1 MGIFTVYCVLS
12 GIPGYISQH
21 ENYNKKKYGWHE
33 KVRAVMNNGS
43 ISNIGSYDMDG
54 YVRIQHS
61 KKSFLDLFPKKD
73 EISVMDYF
81 MYELQI
87 YGDAFLINNEVYN
100 MIKKHKDYK
109 KCIKNKNLYN
119 LLLEFY
125 KKTTKNMVPNF
136 VGMQEIYIPDK
147 NDNSDDGKY
156 IKKDLWKLTDPDLK
170 TKDGLKNKKRI
181 NSIINKFVK
190 FACTWNTKNT
200 GIIQVN
206 LEYKDPKSNKFWN
219 IQYDKNSY
227 IINYGKI
234 GKKGN
239 IISKKATLSKIEG
252 LIQSKIN
259 KGYIKKSE
267 KKIKKFTL

>member
-1 MGIFTVYCVLS
+1 
-12 GIPGYISQH
+12 
-21 ENYNKKKYGWHE
+21 
-33 KVRAVMNNGS
+33 
-43 ISNIGSYDMDG
+43 MDG
-54 YVRIQHS
+54 YVRIQNP

-100 MIKKHKDYK
+100 MMKKHRDYK

-125 KKTTKNMVPNF
+125 KKTTKNMIPNF

-147 NDNSDDGKY
+147 NNNSDDGKY
-156 IKKDLWKLTDPDLK
+156 IKKDLWKLVNPNLK

-181 NSIINKFVK
+181 NLIINKFIK
-190 FACTWNTKNT
+190 FACTWNTKNND
-200 GIIQVN
+200 IIQVK
-206 LEYKDPKSNKFWN
+206 LIYKNSKSNKFWN
-219 IQYDKNSY
+219 IEYNNNSY
-227 IINYGKI
+227 KVNYGKV
-234 GKKGN
+234 GTKGN
-239 IISKKATLSKIEG
+239 ILSKKNSLNEIEK

-259 KGYIKKSE
+259 KGYIKKSQ